1 MTDAKTSKNKSDTA
15 VAGDEPVTMMEY
27 FMSLTYTDVVSPP
40 IMRFRDA
47 LMEGRLIAQ
56 QCPKCHLVYVPPK
69 GYCPIDTIEL
79 DERNEIQLADRG
91 VVTNYTIVTPVQYY
105 GQKETEPF
113 VRASIL
119 LDPPGGMLIL
129 QDILDIPI
137 DEVRAGMRVEA
148 VWAKPGDR
156 SVDEVGNRSGSALE
170 GSLRGFRPTGEPD
183 MPPDSYSDKV
193 W

>member
-1 MTDAKTSKNKSDTA
+1 VTDTA
-15 VAGDEPVTMMEY
+15 ETAGAGSAQRDEPVTMMEY
-27 FMSLTYTDVVSPP
+27 FMSVEYSDVVSAPVV
-40 IMRFRDA
+40 RFRDA
-47 LMEGRLIAQ
+47 LLEARLIAQ
-56 QCPKCHLVYVPPK
+56 QCPICNLVYVPPK

-79 DERNEIQLADRG
+79 DERNEIQLANRG
-91 VVTNYTIVTPVQYY
+91 VVTNYTVVTPVQYY

-129 QDILDIPI
+129 QDVLDTPV
-137 DEVRAGMRVEA
+137 DDVRAGMRVEA
-148 VWAKPGDR
+148 VWAGKGER
-156 SVDEVGNRSGSALE
+156 NVDEIGNRSGSALE

-183 MPPDSYSDKV
+183 AAPEAFSDKV

>member
-1 MTDAKTSKNKSDTA
+1 VSDTA
-15 VAGDEPVTMMEY
+15 NTTATDATAAGDEPVTMMEY
-27 FMSLTYTDVVSPP
+27 FMSLSYTDIVSAPV
-40 IMRFRDA
+40 MRFRDA

-56 QCPKCHLVYVPPK
+56 QCPKCKLVYVPPK

-79 DERNEIQLADRG
+79 DERNEIQLADTG
-91 VVTNYTIVTPVQYY
+91 VITNYTVVTPVQYY

-119 LDPPGGMLIL
+119 LDPPGGLLIL
-129 QDILDIPI
+129 QDVLDTPT

-148 VWAKPGDR
+148 VWASKGKR
-156 SVDEVGNRSGSALE
+156 NVDEVGNRSGSALE
-170 GSLRGFRPTGEPD
+170 GTLLGFKPTGEPD
-183 MPPDSYSDKV
+183 MAPETYSDKV

>member
-1 MTDAKTSKNKSDTA
+1 MTDTTSDATA
-15 VAGDEPVTMMEY
+15 ATNGDEPVTMMEY
-27 FMSLTYTDVVSPP
+27 FMSLAYSDVVSAPV
-40 IMRFRDA
+40 MRFRDA
-47 LMEGRLIAQ
+47 LMQGRLIAQ
-56 QCPKCHLVYVPPK
+56 QCPKCKLVYVPPK

-79 DERNEIQLADRG
+79 DQRNEIQLADRG
-91 VVTNYTIVTPVQYY
+91 VVTNYTVVTPVQYY

-129 QDILDIPI
+129 QDILDMPV

-148 VWAKPGDR
+148 VWAPKGDR
-156 SVDEVGNRSGSALE
+156 DVSEIGNRSGSALE

-183 MPPDSYSDKV
+183 MPPDAYSDKV

>member
-1 MTDAKTSKNKSDTA
+1 MTDTA
-15 VAGDEPVTMMEY
+15 DAATVQGDEPVTMMEY
-27 FMSLTYTDVVSPP
+27 FMSLRYSDVVSPP
-40 IMRFRDA
+40 VMRFRDA
-47 LMEGRLIAQ
+47 LLEGRLIAQ
-56 QCPKCHLVYVPPK
+56 QCPICKLVYVPPK

-91 VVTNYTIVTPVQYY
+91 TVTNFTVVTPVQYY

-129 QDILDIPI
+129 QDVVDLPI
-137 DEVRAGMRVEA
+137 DEVRPGMRVEA
-148 VWAKPGDR
+148 VWAPKDER
-156 SVDEVGNRSGSALE
+156 DVDEIGNRSGSALD

-183 MPPDSYSDKV
+183 TPADAFSDKV

>member
-1 MTDAKTSKNKSDTA
+1 MTAAKSDTA
-15 VAGDEPVTMMEY
+15 VTGDEPVTMMEY

-40 IMRFRDA
+40 VVRFREA

-129 QDILDIPI
+129 QDILDIPT

-148 VWAKPGDR
+148 VWAKPGER
-156 SVDEVGNRSGSALE
+156 NVDEVGNRSGSALE

-183 MPPDSYSDKV
+183 VPADSFSDKV

>member
-1 MTDAKTSKNKSDTA
+1 VTETADAATA
-15 VAGDEPVTMMEY
+15 QGDEPVTMMEY
-27 FMSLTYTDVVSPP
+27 FMSLQYSDVVSAPV
-40 IMRFRDA
+40 MRFRDA
-47 LMEGRLIAQ
+47 LLDGRLVAQ
-56 QCPKCHLVYVPPK
+56 QCPICKLVYVPPK

-79 DERNEIQLADRG
+79 DEGTQIQLADRG
-91 VVTNYTIVTPVQYY
+91 AITNYTVVTPVQYY

-129 QDILDIPI
+129 QDVLDTPVE
-137 DEVRAGMRVEA
+137 EVRAGMRVEA
-148 VWAKPGDR
+148 VWAPKSERDVG
-156 SVDEVGNRSGSALE
+156 EIGNRSGSALE

-183 MPPDSYSDKV
+183 MPAENFSDKV

>member
-1 MTDAKTSKNKSDTA
+1 MTEAAEAAPTTQ
-15 VAGDEPVTMMEY
+15 GDEPVTMMEY
-27 FMSLTYTDVVSPP
+27 FMQLEYSDVVSAPV
-40 IMRFRDA
+40 MRFRDA
-47 LMEGRLIAQ
+47 LMEARLIAQ
-56 QCPKCHLVYVPPK
+56 QCPICKLVYVPPK

-91 VVTNYTIVTPVQYY
+91 VVTNYTVVTPVQYY

-129 QDILDIPI
+129 QDIIDIPVA
-137 DEVRAGMRVEA
+137 EVRAGMRVEA
-148 VWAKPGDR
+148 VWAPKGER
-156 SVDEVGNRSGSALE
+156 NVDEIGNRSGSALE
-170 GSLRGFRPTGEPD
+170 GSLRGFRPSGEPD
-183 MPPDSYSDKV
+183 MPAESFSDKV